1 VARKRSLEQK
11 RALVKEITEVVVRN
25 FSVPA
30 EAVVVEII
38 EADPT
43 SKAKRRCPVQRARM
57 IAPVGLTR

>member
-1 VARKRSLEQK
+1 MPEVYVHVARKRSLEQK

-43 SKAKRRCPVQRARM
+43 SKAKGGVLFSER
-57 IAPVGLTR
+57 G